1 MSALA
6 KDTSPTLVTLF
17 ERQVARTPDA
27 TALIDGATEI
37 SFQAL
42 DAMARHAAVRLRQAG
57 IAPGDRVGHSF
68 ERSTEAIAAL
78 IAILKIGAAYVP
90 VATDAPTSRRDFML
104 QDSGAKAVIC
114 GRDAAASFASCP
126 VPVLPWTALTD
137 APHEPVEPLPEAN
150 VGPASIAWVLYTSGS
165 SGQPKGVLGTHRGCV
180 TRIQALWTHQPF
192 VKDERCFQ
200 HTAFTTVDSFWEI
213 LAPLCAGHALHV
225 VGDDLIKDPER
236 LLPHLAALGIRR
248 ICMVPS
254 LLALFV
260 DLFPSLHA
268 IVPDLKLWVVS
279 GEPLTLDLCVRFRA
293 ATRDARLFNQY
304 GLTESCAD
312 VTSYDA
318 SAAGTTPVSAAFDTC
333 LYAPIGRPF
342 DGTEMFVVDKQL
354 NPVPNGA
361 AGELCIVGECLSDG
375 YLNRPELTQERFFTM
390 PAEGTSEA
398 RRALRTGDR
407 VVRLPE
413 GDLLYLGRI
422 DGQINL
428 RGYRIEPGE
437 VEAAIAAHEDVVQ
450 AAVVLQ
456 ELDALRKHLVAFVTL
471 RPTGRA
477 AMQQDILADLKRHA
491 EARLPA
497 YMLPGAFVA
506 VDAMPLTPTGK
517 VDRQVLARTSRAQ
530 RVAIGEV
537 NAEQGTESQVAEVF
551 AAVLKLE
558 RVGATDNFFDIGGN
572 SLIAMRA
579 VSALRGRIGVNLPMS
594 LVFEYPTVRSL
605 AERIDEMQANDG
617 KPVARI
623 TVRPPAAVPL
633 MSSSQERLWFF
644 EQLGPGTATYTI
656 SWNLRLRGALDR
668 DALTRALEEIV
679 RRHAVLRTHFGEYDG
694 LGIQVVQDESAV
706 VLDTQ
711 RVGEDELP
719 QRLKACS
726 NRSFDL
732 ENGPLH
738 YFTLF
743 ELGPDDHCLSMA
755 IHHAV
760 FDGGSVQ
767 VMAEELCVLY
777 TAFAQGHAS
786 PLPPLAVQFAD
797 YAHWQREWLD
807 ERHTHDLLAYWRE
820 QLLGAPS
827 ALELP
832 TDRPR
837 PAVASYR
844 GAHLSFSLA
853 ADTSHALRE
862 LARREGATLFMVLLA
877 ALNVVL
883 GRWSG
888 QRDIVVGSPIAGR
901 NQHETEPMIGFFVNT
916 LALRTD
922 LSGDPSFSALLQ
934 RVRQTAL
941 SAYAHQ
947 DLPFEKL
954 VEVLQPE
961 RDLSRQAVFQV
972 MLALHPEPA
981 PLSIP
986 KLQLDAWDG
995 QSACAKFDLTF
1006 ELVDA
1011 ASGIHGTLEFA
1022 TDLWDGGTAER
1033 FASHFENILA
1043 AATRDPSVRISEL
1056 TLMGEE
1062 ETRALLNAGS
1072 ETCEPYSQEQSIA
1085 ARFEAQAALTPQA
1098 AALCVDGTTL
1108 SYAELDARASRLA
1121 AYLQD
1126 LGVEPDALVGL
1137 CVPRSLDM
1145 VVGLLAILKAGG
1157 AYVPIDPD
1165 YPADRIAYM
1174 LADSNARVLITQAEI
1189 ARRLPDS
1196 PAPRVLIDEDWPRI
1210 TAATGTAARDGLD
1223 AHHLAYVIYTSGT
1236 TGRPKGVMV
1245 QQRGLANLMQWFV
1258 HDIGIGADDA
1268 VLLVSSHSFD
1278 LTQKNIFGPLITGG
1292 VLHLAAEPFDPHAI
1306 VRQVRRE
1313 AISFINCTPSAF
1325 YALIEADEDQ
1335 QLRSL
1340 RRVML
1345 GGEPIQLPKLMQLPE
1360 PRPQFIN
1367 SYGPTECSDVDVFH
1381 PLSSKLQRYRTGV
1394 PLGHAVRN
1402 TQLYVLDERCRPVPR
1417 GVVGE
1422 LYIAGVGVARGYL
1435 NRPGLTA
1442 ERFVPNPFGQGAR
1455 MYRTGDLV
1463 RWNAEGVLEYLGR
1476 IDHQVKL
1483 RGFRIE
1489 TGEIETALL
1498 ECTLVQQAQVVA
1510 CDDHRG
1516 QLQLVAY
1523 VVGDETPSDE
1533 SDLRRHLEA
1542 RLPKPMIPAAFMWL
1556 DQIPL
1561 SPNGKVDRK
1570 ALPAPALPSLQGA
1583 YVAPRSE
1590 LEQSVAEI
1598 FSDVLQLDRVGAED
1612 DFFHLGGHS
1621 LLAMRVV
1628 ARIRK
1633 TLSRELPLRD
1643 LFENPT
1649 VTLLAGRLALL
1660 AKCDI
1665 AAAPALRRGERVDP
1679 LPLSFAQERLWFLD
1693 RLGMGGITY
1702 NVPWVLR
1709 LDGAVDVQALEL
1721 AIAEVLRRHEALRT
1735 RFADQSGKP
1744 EQIIDAPGPFSLPI
1758 QRLSPE
1764 RLAASLQTLAEQRF
1778 DLATGPLC
1786 RFNLLQTSATT
1797 FHLSYVAHHIVCDGW
1812 SIDLMADELCVLY
1825 EAFAQ
1830 GRPSPLQPMTVQYAD
1845 YASWQRECL
1854 NEKRVHDQLV
1864 YWREQLKGAPAALEL
1879 PTDRPRPAEASYR
1892 GASIPFVLPADT
1904 SRALHELA
1912 QREGVT
1918 LFMVLLAALNVVL
1931 SRWSGQTD
1939 IVVGSPIA
1947 GRTQRETEPMIGF
1960 FVNTLALRT
1969 DLSGDPS
1976 FSALLQRVRRTAL
1989 DAYAHQELP
1998 FEKLVEALQ
2007 PVRDLSR
2014 QAVFQVMLSLHTPK
2028 QRPAIPGLALEA
2040 TEGRTPTAKFDL
2052 SIEASLHQGLLHASL
2067 EYASDLFD
2075 HATMERLV
2083 GHFQHVLERAAEQP
2097 GCPIGQLPM
2106 LSPAEREQQLVT
2118 WNSTRTHYP
2127 NAHKALHQLFERQA
2141 RLSPQAVALVHE
2153 GGQLGYDELNRR
2165 ANQLAHYLRAQGIGT
2180 DSLVA
2185 LCVHRSPEMVVAL
2198 LGILKAGA
2206 AYVPLDPTH
2215 PRQRLAYM
2223 LADTAT
2229 PLLLTQQNL
2238 LEHLGEP
2245 ALPVLCLDGAT
2256 AVLDAQPQHDPNLPA
2271 HPDQLAYC
2279 IYTSGSTGQPKGAMN
2294 SHRAIVNRLLWMQA
2308 QYQLDAHDTVLQKTP
2323 YTFDVSV
2330 WEFFWPLMTGAR
2342 LAIARPDGHKDPRYL
2357 AQAMRQYHVT
2367 TAHFVPAMLQAFL
2380 AQSQEALPALRRVFA
2395 SGEALPASVQRQFR
2409 RRHPQV
2415 ALYNLYGPTE
2425 AAVDVSHWT
2434 CADDGDSVPIGYPV
2448 ANTQLYVLDA
2458 ALQPVP
2464 VGSAAEI
2471 YIAGVQLA
2479 RGYLRRP
2486 DLTAEKFV
2494 PNPYGDPGSRMYR
2507 TGDVGRY
2514 RPDGS
2519 IEYLGRTDHQ
2529 VKLRGL
2535 RIELGEIENS
2545 LLGIPGVR
2553 EAAVLVRHDHDQ
2565 AQLVAYVSMREPA
2578 LGITELQDRLRARLP
2593 DYMVPTAWVTM
2604 PALPLNANGK
2614 IDRKALPEPQAR
2626 GQDSVHVEPVS
2637 DTEKL
2642 IARIWSELFK
2652 VERIG
2657 LNDNFFALGGH
2668 SMLAVQ
2674 LLWLVEQRAGV
2685 HVAIRELFDAPT
2697 VLRLAS
2703 RIDELRQEEA
2713 SCEL

>member
-1 MSALA
+1 M
-6 KDTSPTLVTLF
+6 VH
-17 ERQVARTPDA
+17 
-27 TALIDGATEI
+27 
-37 SFQAL
+37 
-42 DAMARHAAVRLRQAG
+42 HAAVRLRQAG

-78 IAILKIGAAYVP
+78 IAILKIGAAYMP
-90 VATDAPTSRRDFML
+90 IATDAPAPRRDFML
-104 QDSGAKAVIC
+104 HDSGAKAVIC
-114 GRDAAASFASCP
+114 GRDVAASLASCP
-126 VPVLPWTALTD
+126 VPVLPWTASTD

-180 TRIQALWTHQPF
+180 TRIEALWTHQPF

-254 LLALFV
+254 LLALLV

-268 IVPDLKLWVVS
+268 VVPDLKLWVVS

-318 SAAGTTPVSAAFDTC
+318 SAAGTTPISSAFGTC

-342 DGTEMFVVDKQL
+342 EGTEMFVVDKQL
-354 NPVPNGA
+354 NPVPDGT

-375 YLNRPELTQERFFTM
+375 YLNRPELMQERFFTM
-390 PAEGTSEA
+390 PGEGTREA

-407 VVRLPE
+407 VARLPE

-422 DGQINL
+422 DSQINL

-437 VEAAIAAHEDVVQ
+437 VEAAIAAHEDIVQ

-471 RPTGRA
+471 RPAGRA
-477 AMQQDILADLKRHA
+477 AMQQDILAELKRHA

-497 YMLPGAFVA
+497 YMLPGAFVV

-517 VDRQVLARTSRAQ
+517 VDRQVLASTSRAP
-530 RVAIGEV
+530 RVAVGEV
-537 NAEQGTESQVAEVF
+537 SAEQGTESQVAEVF

-579 VSALRGRIGVNLPMS
+579 VSALRGRIGVNLQMS
-594 LVFEYPTVRSL
+594 LVFEHPTVRSL
-605 AERIDEMQANDG
+605 AKRVDEMQADDG

-623 TVRPPAAVPL
+623 TVRPTAAVPL

-644 EQLGPGTATYTI
+644 EQLGPGTAAYTI
-656 SWNLRLRGALDR
+656 SWNLRLRGELDR

-679 RRHAVLRTHFGEYDG
+679 RRHAVLRTHFSEHDG
-694 LGIQVVQDESAV
+694 LGIQVVRDESAV

-711 RVGEDELP
+711 RVAEGELP
-719 QRLKACS
+719 QHLKACS

-738 YFTLF
+738 HFTLF
-743 ELGPDDHCLSMA
+743 ELGPDDHCLSVA

-767 VMAEELCVLY
+767 VMGEELCVLY
-777 TAFAQGHAS
+777 TAFAQGQAS

-954 VEVLQPE
+954 VEALQPV

-981 PLSIP
+981 PLSMP

-1022 TDLWDGGTAER
+1022 TDLWDSGTAER
-1033 FASHFENILA
+1033 FAGHFENILA

-1072 ETCEPYSQEQSIA
+1072 ETCEPYSQDQSIA
-1085 ARFEAQAALTPQA
+1085 ARFEAQVALTPQA
-1098 AALCVDGTTL
+1098 AALSVDGTTL
-1108 SYAELDARASRLA
+1108 SYAELDARAGRLA

-1126 LGVEPDALVGL
+1126 LGVGPDALVGL

-1165 YPADRIAYM
+1165 YPADRISYM
-1174 LADSNARVLITQAEI
+1174 LADSNARVLVTQAAI

-1196 PAPRVLIDEDWPRI
+1196 PAPRVLIDEDWSRI
-1210 TAATGTAARDGLD
+1210 AAATATAAREGLE

-1258 HDIGIGADDA
+1258 RDIGIGADDA

-1306 VRQVRRE
+1306 VQQVRRE

-1325 YALIEADEDQ
+1325 YALVEASDDR

-1381 PLSSKLQRYRTGV
+1381 LLSSELQRYRTGV

-1422 LYIAGVGVARGYL
+1422 LYIAGIGVARGYL
-1435 NRPGLTA
+1435 NRPDLTA
-1442 ERFVPNPFGQGAR
+1442 ERFVPNPFSQGAR

-1463 RWNAEGVLEYLGR
+1463 RWNSEGVLEYLGR

-1489 TGEIETALL
+1489 TGEIEAALL
-1498 ECTLVQQAQVVA
+1498 ECTLVQQALVVA
-1510 CDDHRG
+1510 CDNHRG

-1523 VVGDETPSDE
+1523 VVGDGTTSDE
-1533 SDLRRHLEA
+1533 SSLRRHLEA

-1570 ALPAPALPSLQGA
+1570 ALPAPALPSLQGT

-1598 FSDVLQLDRVGAED
+1598 FADVLQLDRVGAED

-1628 ARIRK
+1628 VRIRK

-1649 VTLLAGRLALL
+1649 VALLAGRLALL

-1665 AAAPALRRGERVDP
+1665 AAAPALRRSEHVGS

-1735 RFADQSGKP
+1735 RFADRSGKP
-1744 EQIIDAPGPFSLPI
+1744 EQIIDAPGPFSLPV

-1764 RLAASLQTLAEQRF
+1764 RLAASLQALAEQRF

-1786 RFNLLQTSATT
+1786 RFDLLQTGATS

-1812 SIDLMADELCVLY
+1812 SIDLMADELGALY

-1845 YASWQRECL
+1845 YANWQREWL
-1854 NEKRVHDQLV
+1854 DEQRVHDQLV

-1892 GASIPFVLPADT
+1892 GAFVPFSLTAET
-1904 SRALHELA
+1904 SQALHELT

-1918 LFMVLLAALNVVL
+1918 VFMVLLAALNVVL

-2014 QAVFQVMLSLHTPK
+2014 QAVFQVMLSLHAPK

-2075 HATMERLV
+2075 HATMERLI
-2083 GHFQHVLERAAEQP
+2083 GHFQRVLERAAEQP

-2106 LSPAEREQQLVT
+2106 LSPAERGQQLVA
-2118 WNSTRTHYP
+2118 WNATRTHYP
-2127 NAHKALHQLFERQA
+2127 NAHEALHQLFERQA
-2141 RLSPQAVALVHE
+2141 RRSPQAVALVHE
-2153 GGQLGYDELNRR
+2153 GGQLSYDALNRR

-2245 ALPVLCLDGAT
+2245 TLPVLCLDGAA
-2256 AVLDAQPQHDPNLPA
+2256 AVLDAQPQHDPNLLA

-2308 QYQLDAHDTVLQKTP
+2308 QYQLDADDTVLQKTP

-2409 RRHPQV
+2409 QRYPQV

-2434 CADDGDSVPIGYPV
+2434 CADDGDSVPIGCPV
-2448 ANTQLYVLDA
+2448 ANTQLYLLDA

-2494 PNPYGDPGSRMYR
+2494 PDPYGDPGSRMYR

-2553 EAAVLVRHDHDQ
+2553 EAAVLVRHDHDH
-2565 AQLVAYVSMREPA
+2565 AQLVAYVAMREPA
-2578 LGITELQDRLRARLP
+2578 LGITELQDRLRALLP

-2614 IDRKALPEPQAR
+2614 IDRKALPEPQAQ
-2626 GQDSVHVEPVS
+2626 GQDAAHVEPVS

-2674 LLWLVEQRAGV
+2674 ILWLVEQRAGV
-2685 HVAIRELFDAPT
+2685 HVPIRELFEAPT

>member
-1 MSALA
+1 MSAFA

-37 SFQAL
+37 SFREL
-42 DAMARHAAVRLRQAG
+42 DAMVHHAAVQLRRAG

-68 ERSTEAIAAL
+68 ERSTAAIAAL
-78 IAILKIGAAYVP
+78 IAILKVGAAYMP
-90 VATDAPTSRRDFML
+90 IATDAPASRRDFL
-104 QDSGAKAVIC
+104 LHDSGAKAVVC
-114 GRDAAASFASCP
+114 GNDVVASLATCP
-126 VPVLPWTALTD
+126 VPVLPWTALMD

-150 VGPASIAWVLYTSGS
+150 VGPTSIAWVLYTSGS

-192 VKDERCFQ
+192 VPDERCFQ

-225 VGDDLIKDPER
+225 VGDGLIKDPER
-236 LLPHLAALGIRR
+236 LLPHLAVLGIRR

-254 LLALFV
+254 LLALLV

-268 IVPDLKLWVVS
+268 VVPDLKLWVVS
-279 GEPLTLDLCVRFRA
+279 GEPLSLDLCARFRT

-304 GLTESCAD
+304 GMTESCAD

-318 SAAGTTPVSAAFDTC
+318 SEAGTAPISATFGTC

-342 DGTEMFVVDKQL
+342 EGTETFVVDQQL
-354 NPVPNGA
+354 NSVPDGV

-390 PAEGTSEA
+390 PGEGARTA

-422 DGQINL
+422 DSQINL

-437 VEAAIAAHEDVVQ
+437 VEATIAAHEDVVQ

-456 ELDALRKHLVAFVTL
+456 DFDALRKHLVAFVTL
-471 RPTGRA
+471 RPAGRVA
-477 AMQQDILADLKRHA
+477 TQQDILAELKRHA

-497 YMLPGAFVA
+497 YMLPGTFVI
-506 VDAMPLTPTGK
+506 VDAMPLTSSGK
-517 VDRQVLARTSRAQ
+517 VDRQALASTCRAQ
-530 RVAIGEV
+530 RVGVGEV
-537 NAEQGTESQVAEVF
+537 RAEQGTESQVAEVF
-551 AAVLKLE
+551 ATVLKLE

-579 VSALRGRIGVNLPMS
+579 ISVLRGRIGVNLPMS
-594 LVFEYPTVRSL
+594 LVFENPTVRSL
-605 AERIDEMQANDG
+605 AKRIDEIQADDG
-617 KPVARI
+617 NPVARI

-633 MSSSQERLWFF
+633 MSFSQERLWFF
-644 EQLGPGTATYTI
+644 EQLRPGTATYTI
-656 SWNLRLRGALDR
+656 SWNLRMRGALDR
-668 DALTRALEEIV
+668 DALTRALDEIV
-679 RRHAVLRTHFGEYDG
+679 RRHAVLRTHFSEHDG
-694 LGIQVVQDESAV
+694 LGIQVVWDESGV

-711 RVGEDELP
+711 RVAECDLP

-738 YFTLF
+738 HFTLF
-743 ELGPDDHCLSMA
+743 ELGPDDHCLSVA
-755 IHHAV
+755 IHHAI

-777 TAFAQGHAS
+777 TAFALGQAS
-786 PLPPLAVQFAD
+786 PLPPLAAQFMD

-807 ERHTHDLLAYWRE
+807 GEHTHNLLAYWRE
-820 QLLGAPS
+820 QLLGAPC

-837 PAVASYR
+837 PPVATYR
-844 GAHLSFSLA
+844 GEHLSFSLP

-883 GRWSG
+883 SRWSG
-888 QRDIVVGSPIAGR
+888 QRDIVVGSPISGR
-901 NQHETEPMIGFFVNT
+901 NEHETEPMIGFFVNT

-941 SAYAHQ
+941 GAYAHQ

-954 VEVLQPE
+954 VEALQPV

-981 PLSIP
+981 PLSMP

-995 QSACAKFDLTF
+995 QSDSAKFDLTF

-1022 TDLWDGGTAER
+1022 TDLWDDGTAKR
-1033 FASHFENILA
+1033 FADHFENVLT
-1043 AATRDPSVRISEL
+1043 AATRDPSIAISEL
-1056 TLMGEE
+1056 TLMGEG
-1062 ETRALLNAGS
+1062 ETRSLLNAGS
-1072 ETCEPYSQEQSIA
+1072 ETCESYSQDQSIA
-1085 ARFEAQAALTPQA
+1085 ARFEAQVALTPQA
-1098 AALCVDGTTL
+1098 AALSVDGTTL

-1165 YPADRIAYM
+1165 YPADRITYM
-1174 LADSNARVLITQAEI
+1174 LTDSNAKVLITRSAI

-1196 PAPRVLIDEDWPRI
+1196 PAPRVLIDEDWPCI
-1210 TAATGTAARDGLD
+1210 AASTGTTARKGLE

-1292 VLHLAAEPFDPHAI
+1292 VLHLAAEPFDPYAI
-1306 VRQVRRE
+1306 VKQVQRE
-1313 AISFINCTPSAF
+1313 AITFINCTPSAF
-1325 YALIEADEDQ
+1325 YALIEANDGK

-1381 PLSSKLQRYRTGV
+1381 LLSSELQRYRTGV

-1402 TQLYVLDERCRPVPR
+1402 TQLYVLDEHCRPVPQ

-1435 NRPGLTA
+1435 NRPDLTA
-1442 ERFVPNPFGQGAR
+1442 ERFVPNPFSHGAR
-1455 MYRTGDLV
+1455 MYKTGDLV
-1463 RWNAEGVLEYLGR
+1463 RWNADGILEYLGR

-1489 TGEIETALL
+1489 TAEIEVALL
-1498 ECTLVQQAQVVA
+1498 ECARVQQALVVA

-1516 QLQLVAY
+1516 QLHLVAY
-1523 VVGDETPSDE
+1523 VVGDGSRHDE
-1533 SDLRRHLEA
+1533 SELRRHLEA

-1556 DQIPL
+1556 DQMPL
-1561 SPNGKVDRK
+1561 SPNGKADRK

-1598 FSDVLQLDRVGAED
+1598 FADVLQLDRVGAED

-1633 TLSRELPLRD
+1633 ALSRELPLRD

-1649 VTLLAGRLALL
+1649 VALIAERLAPL

-1665 AAAPALRRGERVDP
+1665 AAAPALRRSERVGP

-1709 LDGAVDVQALEL
+1709 LDGAVDVRALEL

-1735 RFADQSGKP
+1735 RFADRSGKP
-1744 EQIIDAPGPFSLPI
+1744 EQIIDAPGPFSLPV

-1764 RLAASLQTLAEQRF
+1764 RLDESLQALAEQRF
-1778 DLATGPLC
+1778 DLAIGPLC
-1786 RFNLLQTSATT
+1786 RFDLLQTGATT
-1797 FHLSYVAHHIVCDGW
+1797 FHLSCVAHHIVCDGW
-1812 SIDLMADELCVLY
+1812 SIDLMAEELCALY
-1825 EAFAQ
+1825 EAFVQ
-1830 GRPSPLQPMTVQYAD
+1830 GRPSPLRPMTAQYAD
-1845 YASWQRECL
+1845 YAIWQRAWLDEQ
-1854 NEKRVHDQLV
+1854 RIHDQLV
-1864 YWREQLKGAPAALEL
+1864 YWRKQLEGAPAALEL
-1879 PTDRPRPAEASYR
+1879 PTDRPRPVEASYR
-1892 GASIPFVLPADT
+1892 GAFVPFSLPAET
-1904 SRALHELA
+1904 SQALHALA
-1912 QREGVT
+1912 HREGVT

-1976 FSALLQRVRRTAL
+1976 FSTLLQRVRRTAL
-1989 DAYAHQELP
+1989 DAYAHQDLP

-2007 PVRDLSR
+2007 PLRDLSR

-2028 QRPAIPGLALEA
+2028 QSPAIPALALEA

-2052 SIEASLHQGLLHASL
+2052 SIEASLHQGVLHARL

-2083 GHFQHVLERAAEQP
+2083 GHFQRVLELAAEQP
-2097 GCPIGQLPM
+2097 ACPIGQLPM
-2106 LSPAEREQQLVT
+2106 LSAAEREQQLVA
-2118 WNSTRTHYP
+2118 WNATRTHYP
-2127 NAHKALHQLFERQA
+2127 DAHEALHHLFERQA
-2141 RLSPQAVALVHE
+2141 RSTPQAVALVHE
-2153 GGQLGYDELNRR
+2153 GGQISYGELNGR
-2165 ANQLAHYLRAQGIGT
+2165 ANQLAHYLQALAIGT
-2180 DSLVA
+2180 DTFVA
-2185 LCVHRSPEMVVAL
+2185 VCTHRSPDMVVAL

-2206 AYVPLDPTH
+2206 AYVPLDPSH

-2238 LEHLGEP
+2238 LEQLGDL
-2245 ALPVLCLDGAT
+2245 ALPALCLDGDA
-2256 AVLDAQPQHDPNLPA
+2256 AVLDALPQHDPNLPT

-2308 QYQLDAHDTVLQKTP
+2308 QYQLDADDTVLQKTP

-2380 AQSQEALPALRRVFA
+2380 AQNQEALPALRRVFA
-2395 SGEALPASVQRQFR
+2395 SGEALPASVARQFR
-2409 RRHPQV
+2409 QRHPKV

-2448 ANTQLYVLDA
+2448 ANTQLYLLDA

-2464 VGSAAEI
+2464 VGSTAEI

-2486 DLTAEKFV
+2486 DLTAERFV

-2553 EAAVLVRHDHDQ
+2553 EAAVLVRHDRDH

-2578 LGITELQDRLRARLP
+2578 FGITELQNRLRVQLP
-2593 DYMVPTAWVTM
+2593 DYMVPTAWVAM

-2614 IDRKALPEPQAR
+2614 IDRKALPEPPVTR
-2626 GQDSVHVEPVS
+2626 QDSAHAEPVS

-2657 LNDNFFALGGH
+2657 LDDNFFALGGH

-2674 LLWLVEQRAGV
+2674 TLWLVEQRAGV
-2685 HVAIRELFDAPT
+2685 HIPIRDLFEAPT
-2697 VLRLAS
+2697 VLELAS
-2703 RIDELRQEEA
+2703 RIDKLRNVEA
-2713 SCEL
+2713 SCDQ